1 MIFPVQIICDWHKKL
16 TQIMLTFGEKN
27 VTLHRSIVLCG
38 IRASALCETIT
49 NNDLL
54 GNESSWSR
62 NEIKENESLRK

>member
-1 MIFPVQIICDWHKKL
+1 
-16 TQIMLTFGEKN
+16 MLTFGEKN